1 MLLTIRTRQVLVA
14 LATTVLLWIVAC
26 QPQSPPVPSSPVAEA
41 ERVVLNG
48 AGATFP
54 FPLYQRWLTEYSQE
68 HPNVQINYQPIGSA
82 AGIQQMIA
90 ETVDFG
96 ASDVAM
102 TDTDMAQVERGVLL
116 LPMTA
121 GSVAIVYNLPGV
133 EGLKLSRQVYP
144 EIFLGKII
152 RWNDPQIAA
161 LNPELA
167 LPDQPITLIHRSDGS
182 GTTAVFTN
190 HLGAISPEWQN
201 QVGSGL
207 SVQWPAGIGVKSN
220 AGVSAQVQQ
229 AEGTIGYVEYG
240 YAQQLG
246 LSVAALENAAGQHV
260 LPDELLAANALNEVE
275 IPEDL
280 RIFVRDP
287 ESPDAYPI
295 VTYSWLLVYQQY
307 DDPQKAQALQEFIEW
322 GLTAGQQFSQE
333 LGYVPLP
340 AAVVEQAAERVAQ
353 LSS

>member
-1 MLLTIRTRQVLVA
+1 MLPTAITRRVLVA
-14 LATTVLLWIVAC
+14 LATTVFLWIVAC
-26 QPQSPPVPSSPVAEA
+26 QPQSPPPPIAVTEA

-68 HPNVQINYQPIGSA
+68 YPNVQINYQPIGSA
-82 AGIQQMIA
+82 AGIQQLIA

-102 TDTDMAQVERGVLL
+102 TDAEMAEVERGVLL
-116 LPMTA
+116 VPMTA
-121 GSVAIVYNLPGV
+121 GSVAVVYNLPGI
-133 EGLKLSRQVYP
+133 EALKLSRQVYP
-144 EIFLGKII
+144 EIFLGNITQ
-152 RWNDPQIAA
+152 WNDPQIAA
-161 LNPELA
+161 LNPDLT
-167 LPDQPITLIHRSDGS
+167 LPNLPITLIHRSDGS
-182 GTTAVFTN
+182 GTTAVFTS
-190 HLGAISPEWQN
+190 HLGTISSEWQN

-246 LSVAALENAAGQHV
+246 LTVALLENRAGQYV
-260 LPDELLAANALNEVE
+260 SPDESLAANALKVA

-280 RIFVRDP
+280 RIFIQDP
-287 ESPDAYPI
+287 DGADAYPI
-295 VTYSWLLVYQQY
+295 VTYSWLLVYERY
-307 DDPQKAQALQEFIEW
+307 DDPQKAQALQEFIQW

-340 AAVVEQAAERVAQ
+340 ADVVDQAAEKIAQ
-353 LSS
+353 TS